1 MLRVSR
7 ARAVASAAVQRVP
20 GHAVALGLVAAAV
33 AAIAWWGGIAVGPAA
48 APDAAEHIRYAEYF
62 DRTGHLPPKSDNYEY
77 SSPPAYAVSAVYLQ
91 RLARHL
97 HVPDGAP
104 MPVLPAWLRRL
115 GWLAL
120 LAAAG
125 FALASRRVTPRQ
137 RTIAAGAV
145 AVLVGAA
152 VVAALARAR
161 AVPWSS
167 GQLISLVSACAL
179 VVVTVALAR
188 RVLPSRA
195 LVAAIAVIALPVV
208 LREAVVFHPELP
220 FAALVALA
228 LLAFVHGAET
238 GWSPRWAVAVGGLVG
253 LAALTRQ
260 TAPVVAL
267 ALGAAALLVG
277 RRDAV
282 RFVAVAAVAL
292 AVVAGPWWGYQASRY
307 GNPVQSNLD
316 RPGYMLPH
324 GEPRSFYVSFPVRDL
339 ALHPYRNAFTNELLP
354 KFHADLWSD
363 WFGVDRN
370 YWEKPSVADRVLAS
384 TQSLL
389 GLGGDVLVIAGF
401 VLLWLRRERDP
412 LVLSLALLTALAWL
426 AFVVSLVHYPQT
438 AGDPIKSSYLLFLA
452 PAAAIFGVAAGE
464 RLCRAGPG
472 RVVLATWSL
481 LYAVSFA
488 GVLVTTY

>member
-1 MLRVSR
+1 
-7 ARAVASAAVQRVP
+7 VP
-20 GHAVALGLVAAAV
+20 CHVVALGLVAAAV
-33 AAIAWWGGIAVGPAA
+33 ATVAWWGGIAVGPAA
-48 APDAAEHIRYAEYF
+48 GPDAAEHIRYAAYF
-62 DRTGHLPPKSDNYEY
+62 DRTGHLPPKRVNYEY

-91 RLARHL
+91 RLAKDL

-104 MPVLPAWLRRL
+104 LPVLPAWLRRL

-137 RTIAAGAV
+137 RAVAAGAV
-145 AVLVGAA
+145 VVLLLAA
-152 VVAALARAR
+152 LLAALARAR

-167 GQLISLVSACAL
+167 GQLISLVSACTL
-179 VVVTVALAR
+179 VVVTAALAR
-188 RVLPSRA
+188 RVFPSRA
-195 LVAAIAVIALPVV
+195 VAAAVAVAALPVV
-208 LREAVVFHPELP
+208 VREAVVFHPELP
-220 FAALVALA
+220 FAAVVALA
-228 LLAFVHGAET
+228 LLAFVRGVEAQ
-238 GWSPRWAVAVGGLVG
+238 WSARWAVAVGALLGVS
-253 LAALTRQ
+253 ALTRQ
-260 TAPVVAL
+260 TAVAVAL
-267 ALGAAALLVG
+267 ALGAAALLAG

-292 AVVAGPWWGYQASRY
+292 AVIAGPWWGYQASRY
-307 GNPVQSNLD
+307 GNPIQSNLD

-324 GEPRSFYVSFPVRDL
+324 GQPRAFYVSFPLRDL

-370 YWEKPSVADRVLAS
+370 YWEKSSIADRVLAS

-389 GLGGDVLVIAGF
+389 GLGGDALVIAGV
-401 VLLWLRRERDP
+401 VLLWLRRRRDP
-412 LVLSLALLTALAWL
+412 LVLSLTLLSVLAWL
-426 AFVVSLVHYPQT
+426 AFVVTLIRYPQ
-438 AGDPIKSSYLLFLA
+438 ASGDPIKSSYLLFLA

-464 RLCRAGPG
+464 RLWHDRRG
-472 RVVLATWSL
+472 RVVLAAWSL